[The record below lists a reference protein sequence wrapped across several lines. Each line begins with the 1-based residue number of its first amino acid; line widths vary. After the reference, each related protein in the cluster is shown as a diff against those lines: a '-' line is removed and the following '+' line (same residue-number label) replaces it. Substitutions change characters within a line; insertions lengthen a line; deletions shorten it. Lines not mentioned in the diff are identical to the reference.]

1 MQLKT
6 LFLSSENAES
16 MTVIPAVASILVLTM
31 VYKVCYTSIVNRD
44 DTHNKKQYHTFT
56 IRG

>member
-1 MQLKT
+1 M
-6 LFLSSENAES
+6 FLSSENAES

-31 VYKVCYTSIVNRD
+31 VYKVCYTSIVNGD